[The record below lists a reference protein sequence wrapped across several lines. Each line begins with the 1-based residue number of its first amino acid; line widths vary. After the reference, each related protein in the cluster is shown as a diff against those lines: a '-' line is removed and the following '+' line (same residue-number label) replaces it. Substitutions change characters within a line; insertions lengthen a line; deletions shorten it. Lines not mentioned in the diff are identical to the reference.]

1 MANGKTLRQLI
12 KAGSSGDS
20 SAFRRASEAIISEE
34 RQKQHHLLANDLE
47 QILYGSDLN
56 LKVSSN
62 TARVRYDVPVDKER
76 GLPLLDIRTP
86 KRSLDEVIL
95 PPSSS
100 AALEEI
106 LEENRRADVLRSYGM
121 KPAGKVIFFGP
132 PGCGK
137 TLAAEIGR
145 ASCRE

>member
-1 MANGKTLRQLI
+1 MVWTRVASAGTRPLQL
-12 KAGSSGDS
+12 
-20 SAFRRASEAIISEE
+20 
-34 RQKQHHLLANDLE
+34 
-47 QILYGSDLN
+47 
-56 LKVSSN
+56 
-62 TARVRYDVPVDKER
+62 RYDVPIDKER
-76 GLPLLDIRTP
+76 GLPLLDIRAP

-106 LEENRRADVLRSYGM
+106 LEENRRGDVLRSYGM

-137 TLAAEIGR
+137 TLAAEVVAFGRVRSAFGDCSIG
-145 ASCRE
+145 CIGLILPG